1 VRALGRKLCIVSMG
15 HITKWRPV
23 LPWHTR
29 LADRGVASSQYKL
42 GVIYTTGRGVEVNHA
57 TAVDWFTKA
66 AAQGH
71 ADAQYE
77 LGLMYL
83 LGFGVVKNHATA
95 VGWFTKAAEQA
106 GERNANAQFHLGI
119 MYMKGSGVQMNEATA
134 LDWFVKAA
142 EQGHAE
148 AKKHAGLMIPAC
160 TKAAEQGDVKARLKL
175 GYMYMKGS
183 VVEENRATAREW
195 FIKAEQGSTYA
206 QYILG
211 VLAEKREVAVQ
222 WFTKAAAQGHADAQ
236 YELGRMY
243 EKGHGVAQNNGMAA
257 KWYAKASS
265 QEHAHAQRALG
276 KLDGNA
282 KLVSMADNDYDR
294 VRIDL
299 TDRDANGKP
308 TQLGDGDSVLRRF
321 KSLWVFEAD
330 HWATY
335 DKVGNRFIEVTGDSG
350 GGLRWAS
357 GSVLSAKGSFAGVR
371 ATSVAE
377 FNSGAGKFGIEKVV
391 WKSEGMAARRHQAAS
406 AAIAKIGADVTY
418 NIAACGKD
426 GKNCETF
433 VRECHDGIPVSTQAN
448 KALREE
454 PRKTKVVVLMQEF
467 SKTWNEVKGKLL
479 GT

>member
-160 TKAAEQGDVKARLKL
+160 TKAAEQGDVKAQLKL
-175 GYMYMKGS
+175 GDMYLKGS
-183 VVEENRATAREW
+183 VVEEGRATAREW
-195 FIKAEQGSTYA
+195 FTKAAEQGSTTA
-206 QYILG
+206 QYNLG
-211 VLAEKREVAVQ
+211 L
-222 WFTKAAAQGHADAQ
+222 
-236 YELGRMY
+236 MY
-243 EKGHGVAQNNGMAA
+243 EKGHGVEQNNAMAA
-257 KWYAKASS
+257 KWFTHAAL
-265 QEHAHAQRALG
+265 QGHAHAQRALG
-276 KLDGNA
+276 KLTGNA
-282 KLVSMADNDYDR
+282 MLVSMADNDYHR

-299 TDRDANGKP
+299 TDCDANGKP
-308 TQLGDGDSVLRRF
+308 KQLEHGDSVLRRF
-321 KSLWVFEAD
+321 KSLWGIEAD
-330 HWATY
+330 HWAIY
-335 DKVGNRFIEVTGDSG
+335 DKVGNRFIEVTGDAG
-350 GGLRWAS
+350 GGLWWAS
-357 GSVLSAKGSFAGVR
+357 GSVLSAKGSFAAVR
-371 ATSVAE
+371 ATSVAD
-377 FNSGAGKFGIEKVV
+377 FNRAGKFGIEKVV
-391 WKSEGMAARRHQAAS
+391 WKSESMAARRDQAAS
-406 AAIAKIGADVTY
+406 AAATKIGVDVTY
-418 NIAACGKD
+418 NIAACGND